1 MWNQTFDIRTSIN
14 RIRQK
19 DYDEKEIICPNDF
32 EYKKVYYKTDHWN
45 QSPTRNS
52 SYADITSYTNFIDQM
67 NLYANLRSFTKKE
80 SYSLDYTAE
89 NEIGFKK
96 VELPDNVNMKNF
108 PYKDF
113 RKFMKYSMVD
123 TFLLYLLEK
132 KNKDFDTLY
141 EISMMTKTRITH
153 ALKKTICL
161 KNLGRDFYKQQG
173 FIMSNNHNKTY
184 GSNNKE
190 NFHFRGA
197 FVANP
202 NLNKPMGIELNGS
215 PSKFIYK
222 YVNDFD
228 LSSLYPSIILAFNI
242 SEVTQYGKIILNQEN
257 EDGELEDVGYK
268 FVDNLISKDWTGIGN
283 KWFNLPTIKE
293 VVNEIEG

>member
-1 MWNQTFDIRTSIN
+1 
-14 RIRQK
+14 
-19 DYDEKEIICPNDF
+19 
-32 EYKKVYYKTDHWN
+32 
-45 QSPTRNS
+45 
-52 SYADITSYTNFIDQM
+52 
-67 NLYANLRSFTKKE
+67 
-80 SYSLDYTAE
+80 
-89 NEIGFKK
+89 
-96 VELPDNVNMKNF
+96 
-108 PYKDF
+108 
-113 RKFMKYSMVD
+113 
-123 TFLLYLLEK
+123 
-132 KNKDFDTLY
+132 
-141 EISMMTKTRITH
+141 
-153 ALKKTICL
+153 
-161 KNLGRDFYKQQG
+161 
-173 FIMSNNHNKTY
+173 MSNNHNKTY